1 MYSDKFYGIGTFG
14 SEKLE
19 TMADYVGP
27 LIPRE
32 SLIIHIILRKF
43 VVCELCES
51 QYVSEPSKYVY
62 IK

>member
-32 SLIIHIILRKF
+32 SLIIHILRKF

-51 QYVSEPSKYVY
+51 QCVSEPSKYVY